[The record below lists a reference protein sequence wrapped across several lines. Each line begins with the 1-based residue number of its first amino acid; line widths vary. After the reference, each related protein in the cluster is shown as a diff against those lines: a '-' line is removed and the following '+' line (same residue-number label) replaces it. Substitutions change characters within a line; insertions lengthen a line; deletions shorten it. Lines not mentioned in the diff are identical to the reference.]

1 MENKELPKAYD
12 FKKIESDIYKEW
24 EKSGF
29 FNPDNLAVKKT
40 AKPFSISMPPPNLT
54 GVPHLGTALGLALQ
68 DIMMRFHRQK
78 QEKTLWV
85 PGSDHA
91 AIATQS
97 VVEKKLK
104 KQGLNRYD
112 LGKEKL
118 LEKIDEHINE
128 VRPIMRQQIK
138 KIGASCDWSRE
149 AYTMD
154 ENLSKAVNEVFI
166 KMCKDGLIYRGERIV
181 NWCPRC

>member
-1 MENKELPKAYD
+1 MENKELPKAYE

-29 FNPDNLAVKKT
+29 FNPDNLLVEKT
-40 AKPFSISMPPPNLT
+40 AKSFSISMPPPNLT

-97 VVEKKLK
+97 VVEK
-104 KQGLNRYD
+104 RFT
-112 LGKEKL
+112 
-118 LEKIDEHINE
+118 
-128 VRPIMRQQIK
+128 P
-138 KIGASCDWSRE
+138 SCCCQE
-149 AYTMD
+149 Y
-154 ENLSKAVNEVFI
+154 N
-166 KMCKDGLIYRGERIV
+166 KMPYGPFFSG
-181 NWCPRC
+181 